1 MLARPVPPLENDADR
16 LVPSH
21 LYVFLKPAED
31 ENLRDFRYSV
41 KWW

>member
-21 LYVFLKPAED
+21 LYVFRKPAEGED
-31 ENLRDFRYSV
+31 RKDFKYSV
-41 KWW
+41 KWR